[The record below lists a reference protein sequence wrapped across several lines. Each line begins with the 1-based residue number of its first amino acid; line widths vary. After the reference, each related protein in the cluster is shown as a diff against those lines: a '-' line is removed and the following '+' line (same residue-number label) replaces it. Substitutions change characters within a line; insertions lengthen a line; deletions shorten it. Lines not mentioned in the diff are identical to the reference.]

1 MVSQVKSSQEASFFL
16 LVGGMS
22 GFEKK
27 IKSISSC
34 SPPGLFFGPPLSIEG
49 GPVQTH
55 AHCEQTVGRLANFSH
70 LKQQDDTHGSNEDYN
85 GDSGDDKE

>member
-70 LKQQDDTHGSNEDYN
+70 LKQQDDSSNEDYN